1 MKISLKKW
9 LTAAALCAA
18 ALLGAGG
25 RVVCAFE
32 PQASGVLSDEG
43 EVHSTSFVGSETT
56 QSVPACEEDC
66 DCVPKLLGFI
76 VPSDQCFA
84 WYISP
89 MTNPVFFEDPR
100 TLTEVRFIF
109 LNHVI
114 PNRAPLVGGDV
125 QVLAAQIRAA
135 LTDRLSIIATKD
147 GFIFTGSDPVIMDD
161 GWADVNVGLKYNLWS
176 DPDSQQLLS
185 AGVTYEL
192 PIGSTKALQGNGDGL
207 FHLFLTGGAMFGEYG
222 HWISGLG
229 YWLPADSN
237 AESQAIYWSN
247 HWDWQINGSS
257 WYVLSELNW
266 YHWTRSGAGGVAG
279 IEGGDLINLGST
291 GVAGNDIVTGAVGAK
306 YKPSVYQEI
315 GVAWEVPLTD
325 RRDVLDNRLTIDWII
340 RY

>member
-1 MKISLKKW
+1 M
-9 LTAAALCAA
+9 
-18 ALLGAGG
+18 
-25 RVVCAFE
+25 
-32 PQASGVLSDEG
+32 LSDEG

-84 WYISP
+84 RYISP

-109 LNHVI
+109 LNHVL
-114 PNRAPLVGGDV
+114 PNRAPLVGG
-125 QVLAAQIRAA
+125 RAGAGRADSPA

-176 DPDSQQLLS
+176 DPDSQRLLS

-192 PIGSTKALQGNGDGL
+192 PMVRPRRQGNGDGL

-229 YWLPADSN
+229 YWLPP
-237 AESQAIYWSN
+237 
-247 HWDWQINGSS
+247 
-257 WYVLSELNW
+257 
-266 YHWTRSGAGGVAG
+266 TRTPKVRRFTGRTTGTGRSTAAAGMC
-279 IEGGDLINLGST
+279 
-291 GVAGNDIVTGAVGAK
+291 
-306 YKPSVYQEI
+306 
-315 GVAWEVPLTD
+315 
-325 RRDVLDNRLTIDWII
+325 
-340 RY
+340 